1 MEKVTKEMLIGVVA
15 EKVGV
20 SKKDVKS
27 VVDTFLAE
35 VKTNVANGKK
45 VELAYF
51 GQFEPR
57 DRAARTGRNPQTGET
72 VQIAARVVP
81 GFKAGNK
88 LKDALN

>member
-57 DRAARTGRNPQTGET
+57 DRAARTGRNPQTGGVMILEPRKV
-72 VQIAARVVP
+72 VQLLKQA
-81 GFKAGNK
+81 K
-88 LKDALN
+88 LSKMK